1 MTKITILSSNGNV
14 FAAPCEHTTN
24 LGLNRKTTAVSRIS
38 IVGTT
43 ERSSGRREIEG
54 SYARYN
60 KNKREAYKCC
70 NFCCDNSRLQA
81 DTSLPI
87 TRLKLPEVGSQLI
100 PRTWQESIQPQIA
113 TNNLNVTQNP
123 RYSLQHTEAE
133 IYSRNVEQSQN
144 YDSEIIKSSS
154 IFVDFPNYKFM
165 NEFTAV
171 YSKSIITNCRYD
183 YDCCSNRLHALDDS
197 VNANQHTCANEV
209 SSGGFHQI
217 CCVSPASGK
226 DKCSSYKTSEMKSKN
241 SRKTRTSV
249 AGTNGIFNTQMYV
262 NTIHYILLILLSLS
276 QVRWTHALL
285 LVESKYLRPADD
297 DFVAD
302 GVNNK
307 HYINTSIPS
316 ESSNRIA
323 TKPGMVVGGVIS
335 GGSPSISSGYMDKMK
350 MNNLERSVAAVL
362 KKVAYGTTSTT
373 KRSIPDTSYV
383 PSLTTIAT
391 PLLTTLR
398 YAEKT
403 SQQQQINHHHRNYE
417 LDLERDH
424 ALPTSAPNA
433 DILKSNSNPT
443 YPNPNRHHN
452 HERERHRHVINS
464 TPLPSI
470 PNILKKNNGQ
480 LPTIPMYPGD
490 IPSYSPPARSFFTP
504 RLPAEFQNPFA
515 DKPTLRGT
523 NNEGIAP
530 NTGTYINRRPIP
542 PPSLMPGHERI
553 PFRPPDLAASTGN
566 NSPDVSVALAP
577 TGNNSAS
584 NIPLG
589 VSADIDRKKALNTP
603 SRTNVAYGNAN
614 VDNTNIGGSIQTMTS
629 DTSKNFYDST
639 NSQELPLQNNNGP
652 KQHSTRQEVLPSIRR
667 ILSGSNGKGDIP
679 EVLLKQAT
687 SRPITNYNQPP
698 SSPVV
703 LLDGTNV
710 AQQIDSVEDSG
721 MWSSSNINKSKN
733 SPALSS
739 GTEIYDATKTDSSE
753 HIYTAKT
760 NTFNEHSYGGTNGSG
775 NGSRNGSTST
785 PSTAAAIGGQLGV
798 NSAAAA
804 AAATSTTST
813 ILSATVGNNPTL
825 SATVG
830 SGNTA
835 SDPGSSATSSSTAA
849 AASSHSTWTV
859 AWNIHVYF
867 SVVLF
872 TILAVYSL
880 YKVLTYNKLTHLFSQ
895 SYFMCINLVLI
906 VICSARIFYLCYDAY
921 NIHATFNLFIS
932 ELLLNLPATLLT
944 ISFSVLILY
953 LFLKALNH
961 KNNRY
966 SALIRPLTVVVG
978 CGVHVLLCITLHY
991 VESYT
996 LQNQQQ
1002 QHLLY
1007 QQQQQQLLYRRQQ
1020 QQQLLHQH
1028 HHQQQQQQYIAA
1040 ATTNFLVSATG
1051 FNTHSALFL
1060 QSAAAAPTTNVIG
1073 STPPPR
1079 VLSLICQIIY
1089 IFVCLFLG
1097 VLYLYLYRILKRILR
1112 SKSQN
1117 YIHGYQNL
1125 SYAIH
1130 ITIATALLFV
1140 LLAALQIF
1148 GAISIST
1155 TRPLIQQLTA
1165 EIDWLQWGYQFSLR
1179 LIEISI
1185 ITLLSWVAGL
1195 KTSGGNNGVG
1205 VGVNAAANG
1214 DARYG
1219 VAGGNGGGNVVFG
1232 SGTGNHN
1239 REKHA
1244 HHHFHHNHSNVA
1256 GFFLPCTSSSSQEQI
1271 DTDYPAVCNANT
1283 NLHTYT
1289 MRTGKLI
1296 YDDSFAL
1303 NSLSAN
1309 GQSQLNGVGSSATP
1323 TGNRNTSEFQL
1334 QTQPTYQRPYDSGS
1348 INSAMANH
1356 NTSEY
1361 GTQSTLAGGGVGAC
1375 GRYSHEVPQYTDY
1388 LTDAT
1393 TDHYENPNFDLRGSV
1408 SGSGFGVSSANP
1420 GGVPKFTK
1428 TSTTSTTASSS
1439 GGSGSS
1445 AASQQQMLLLQSDS
1459 CYSEPLQEP
1468 HTASY
1473 DFNNFERPHM
1483 GTVGTGPSSDCWSE
1497 SHAGQQLSRVV
1508 DNHKSKREK
1517 KMHKTLDRNAYENP
1531 ERRSSNSTHSCASSR
1546 YGGYNSFDRGL
1557 YGVRKS
1563 GTLNN
1568 IVGNG
1573 NGGAH
1578 MPGIG
1583 VMHGRNSS
1591 SSSAASSNISAQR
1604 ISGAQTIALSTD
1616 RHLQQQQ
1623 RGGRGNIP
1631 GVARERERNQEREH
1645 EHLFSRSS
1653 LDRSSTLPQH
1663 PHQNSE
1669 DDMMLP
1675 GSNVERTNLID
1686 NEDGSCIINSNSTTS
1701 FCGVHNQMND
1711 TNVGNS
1717 KANNPAL
1724 AKTNTK
1730 NTTHSNSFMLP
1741 TSYHN
1746 HQQKLPSA
1754 INTAKQQ
1761 KRQETTVS
1769 TANTYI
1775 SPTESVAANT
1785 GTSNASGTSS
1795 TASESASNR
1804 SKNSDMLVAEHGF
1817 VRFRAID
1824 DMNNAQGV
1832 GIHNASVRN

>member
-1 MTKITILSSNGNV
+1 MRKRMILSSTVNV
-14 FAAPCEHTTN
+14 FESPCEHTTKN
-24 LGLNRKTTAVSRIS
+24 LELNDQTSSESKIAIDSA
-38 IVGTT
+38 T

-60 KNKREAYKCC
+60 KSKNEVYQHC
-70 NFCCDNSRLQA
+70 NFCLDNSRLQA
-81 DTSLPI
+81 DSFPI
-87 TRLKLPEVGSQLI
+87 TRLKLPINHLI
-100 PRTWQESIQPQIA
+100 NGTWQKSIQLEIA
-113 TNNLNVTQNP
+113 TNSSHITQNLRCSP
-123 RYSLQHTEAE
+123 QHTEADV
-133 IYSRNVEQSQN
+133 YSGIVEQVHHDNSFF
-144 YDSEIIKSSS
+144 IKSRLFLSDLQS
-154 IFVDFPNYKFM
+154 LKFS
-165 NEFTAV
+165 NEFTSV
-171 YSKSIITNCRYD
+171 YNETISTSWRYD
-183 YDCCSNRLHALDDS
+183 YNSSINRLHAFDENS
-197 VNANQHTCANEV
+197 NANKQTCANDV
-209 SSGGFHQI
+209 SSGGFHQT
-217 CCVSPASGK
+217 CCVSLVSGK
-226 DKCSSYKTSEMKSKN
+226 AEVRRGKTNEINNKDL
-241 SRKTRTSV
+241 RKIRTGV
-249 AGTNGIFNTQMYV
+249 TGANGILNT

-285 LVESKYLRPADD
+285 LVESKYVSPTDD
-297 DFVAD
+297 DYIAD
-302 GVNNK
+302 SSNYNP
-307 HYINTSIPS
+307 YMNSSIPS
-316 ESSNRIA
+316 ESSNRIRV
-323 TKPGMVVGGVIS
+323 KPGMVVGGVI
-335 GGSPSISSGYMDKMK
+335 GGISALGSSGYMDKMK

-373 KRSIPDTSYV
+373 KRSIPDKSFL
-383 PSLTTIAT
+383 PRLTTIAT

-398 YAEKT
+398 YAEKL

-452 HERERHRHVINS
+452 HERERHRHVMNS
-464 TPLPSI
+464 TPSPSI
-470 PNILKKNNGQ
+470 PIILKKNNGQ
-480 LPTIPMYPGD
+480 LPSLPMYPGD
-490 IPSYSPPARSFFTP
+490 MPSYSPPARSFFTP
-504 RLPAEFQNPFA
+504 PLPPEYQNPFA

-523 NNEGIAP
+523 NNEGIIP

-566 NSPDVSVALAP
+566 NSPDVSVDLVQ
-577 TGNNSAS
+577 TGNSS
-584 NIPLG
+584 GTTIPLDTN
-589 VSADIDRKKALNTP
+589 ADADRKKALNTP
-603 SRTNVAYGNAN
+603 SRGSTVNSNAN
-614 VDNTNIGGSIQTMTS
+614 VDNINVGGVIHTMIS
-629 DTSKNFYDST
+629 DATKNVYDNS
-639 NSQELPLQNNNGP
+639 NSQELPLQNNNSERLHGN
-652 KQHSTRQEVLPSIRR
+652 RQEVLPSIRR
-667 ILSGSNGKGDIP
+667 ILSGANGKGDIP

-687 SRPITNYNQPP
+687 SRPIVNYNQSP
-698 SSPVV
+698 SSPDVF
-703 LLDGTNV
+703 LDGSNV
-710 AQQIDSVEDSG
+710 AQHLDSVEESG
-721 MWSSSNINKSKN
+721 ISTSSNINKSKN
-733 SPALSS
+733 SPTLNRD
-739 GTEIYDATKTDSSE
+739 TEIYDSPKVESSE
-753 HIYTAKT
+753 HKYSLKT
-760 NTFNEHSYGGTNGSG
+760 NAFNEKPYGGTIGSSNG
-775 NGSRNGSTST
+775 NTNGSTST
-785 PSTAAAIGGQLGV
+785 PSTAAAIGGQLGM
-798 NSAAAA
+798 NT

-813 ILSATVGNNPTL
+813 IISGTVGKYPTL
-825 SATVG
+825 SATIG
-830 SGNTA
+830 SSKSA
-835 SDPGSSATSSSTAA
+835 SDPVSSSTAA
-849 AASSHSTWTV
+849 AASPHSTWAI

-895 SYFMCINLVLI
+895 TYFMCINLVLI
-906 VICSARIFYLCYDAY
+906 VICSARVFYLCYDAY

-1007 QQQQQQLLYRRQQ
+1007 QQQQQQLHYRR

-1028 HHQQQQQQYIAA
+1028 HHQHQQQQFISA
-1040 ATTNFLVSATG
+1040 ATANLLVSAAG
-1051 FNTHSALFL
+1051 FNSHSALFL
-1060 QSAAAAPTTNVIG
+1060 QSAAAAPTSNTSIG
-1073 STPPPR
+1073 NTSPPR

-1097 VLYLYLYRILKRILR
+1097 LLYLYLYRILKRILR

-1179 LIEISI
+1179 LIEIAI

-1195 KTSGGNNGVG
+1195 KTSAGSSGVG
-1205 VGVNAAANG
+1205 VSVNAAANG
-1214 DARYG
+1214 DALYG
-1219 VAGGNGGGNVVFG
+1219 VAGENGGGNVVFG
-1232 SGTGNHN
+1232 SGTANHN
-1239 REKHA
+1239 REKHG
-1244 HHHFHHNHSNVA
+1244 HHHFHHNHSNMA

-1303 NSLSAN
+1303 NSLSGN
-1309 GQSQLNGVGSSATP
+1309 GQSQLNGVGNSAS
-1323 TGNRNTSEFQL
+1323 NRIVSEFQL

-1348 INSAMANH
+1348 INSVIAD
-1356 NTSEY
+1356 EY
-1361 GTQSTLAGGGVGAC
+1361 GTQSTLAGGGGGAC

-1388 LTDAT
+1388 LTDVT
-1393 TDHYENPNFDLRGSV
+1393 TDHYENPNLDLHGSV

-1420 GGVPKFTK
+1420 SGVQKFTK

-1445 AASQQQMLLLQSDS
+1445 ATSQQQMLLLQSDS
-1459 CYSEPLQEP
+1459 CYSEPLQP
-1468 HTASY
+1468 AHTSSY
-1473 DFNNFERPHM
+1473 EFNTFERSHL
-1483 GTVGTGPSSDCWSE
+1483 GTAGTGPSSDCWSDP
-1497 SHAGQQLSRVV
+1497 HTGQPLSRII
-1508 DNHKSKREK
+1508 DDYKCKREK
-1517 KMHKTLDRNAYENP
+1517 KMHTTLDRDAYENP

-1557 YGVRKS
+1557 YNGIRKS

-1573 NGGAH
+1573 NGGGH
-1578 MPGIG
+1578 MSGIG
-1583 VMHGRNSS
+1583 IMHGRNSS

-1604 ISGAQTIALSTD
+1604 ASGAQSTALSSEK
-1616 RHLQQQQ
+1616 HLQQ
-1623 RGGRGNIP
+1623 RSGRGNIA
-1631 GVARERERNQEREH
+1631 GVVRDRNQDGENEQ
-1645 EHLFSRSS
+1645 LFSRSS
-1653 LDRSSTLPQH
+1653 LDRSSTHPQH
-1663 PHQNSE
+1663 QHQHQNP
-1669 DDMMLP
+1669 DDAMLP
-1675 GSNVERTNLID
+1675 GSNVERSNLI
-1686 NEDGSCIINSNSTTS
+1686 NNVDGSCITNSSSTIS
-1701 FCGVHNQMND
+1701 FCGGHSQMND

-1717 KANNPAL
+1717 KASNLSFAQSNLKNN
-1724 AKTNTK
+1724 
-1730 NTTHSNSFMLP
+1730 THSNSFMLQK
-1741 TSYHN
+1741 SYHN
-1746 HQQKLPSA
+1746 HQQQLPVVV
-1754 INTAKQQ
+1754 NTTKQQ
-1761 KRQETTVS
+1761 KRQEISLTTVNS
-1769 TANTYI
+1769 NL
-1775 SPTESVAANT
+1775 SSSESGAHNS
-1785 GTSNASGTSS
+1785 GTSNTSVTSS
-1795 TASESASNR
+1795 TASDSSSSR
-1804 SKNSDMLVAEHGF
+1804 SKDSAMLVAERGF

-1824 DMNNAQGV
+1824 DINNAQGV

>member
-1 MTKITILSSNGNV
+1 MSHMLKIYAMRKRMILSSTVNA
-14 FAAPCEHTTN
+14 FESPCEHTTKN
-24 LGLNRKTTAVSRIS
+24 FELKDQTSSASKIGIVS
-38 IVGTT
+38 GT
-43 ERSSGRREIEG
+43 ERSSGRPEIEG

-60 KNKREAYKCC
+60 KKKKEVYEHCKYYY
-70 NFCCDNSRLQA
+70 DNSRLQT
-81 DTSLPI
+81 DSFFPI
-87 TRLKLPEVGSQLI
+87 TRLKLLKNHLI
-100 PRTWQESIQPQIA
+100 NGIWQESIQPEIA
-113 TNNLNVTQNP
+113 TNSSHITQNP
-123 RYSLQHTEAE
+123 RCSPQRTEADV
-133 IYSRNVEQSQN
+133 YSGIVEQVHHD
-144 YDSEIIKSSS
+144 DSCIIKSRL
-154 IFVDFPNYKFM
+154 FLPDFQSLKFL
-165 NEFTAV
+165 NEFTSV
-171 YSKSIITNCRYD
+171 YNGTISTNWRCDYNSSI
-183 YDCCSNRLHALDDS
+183 NRLHAFEENS
-197 VNANQHTCANEV
+197 NANKQTCANDV

-217 CCVSPASGK
+217 CCVSLVSGK
-226 DKCSSYKTSEMKSKN
+226 AEISKGKTNEISSKN
-241 SRKTRTSV
+241 LRKIRTGV
-249 AGTNGIFNTQMYV
+249 AGTNGILNT

-285 LVESKYLRPADD
+285 LVESKYVSPTDD
-297 DFVAD
+297 DYVAD
-302 GVNNK
+302 SNNNNP
-307 HYINTSIPS
+307 YMNTSIPS
-316 ESSNRIA
+316 ESSNRIRV
-323 TKPGMVVGGVIS
+323 KPGMAVGGVI
-335 GGSPSISSGYMDKMK
+335 GGISSLGSSGYMDKMK

-373 KRSIPDTSYV
+373 KRSIPDKSYL
-383 PSLTTIAT
+383 PRLTTIAT

-398 YAEKT
+398 YAEKS

-452 HERERHRHVINS
+452 HERERNRHVINS
-464 TPLPSI
+464 TPSPSI

-480 LPTIPMYPGD
+480 LPSIPMFPGD
-490 IPSYSPPARSFFTP
+490 MPSYSPPARSFFTP
-504 RLPAEFQNPFA
+504 PLPPEYQNPFA

-523 NNEGIAP
+523 NNEGIIL

-566 NSPDVSVALAP
+566 NSPDVSVDLVQ
-577 TGNNSAS
+577 TGNSS
-584 NIPLG
+584 DTTIPLDTN
-589 VSADIDRKKALNTP
+589 ADADRKKSLNTP
-603 SRTNVAYGNAN
+603 YRGSAVNNNAN
-614 VDNTNIGGSIQTMTS
+614 LDNINVGGVIHTMTS
-629 DTSKNFYDST
+629 DATKNFYGSS
-639 NSQELPLQNNNGP
+639 NSQELPLQSNNSERLHGD
-652 KQHSTRQEVLPSIRR
+652 RQEVLPSIRR
-667 ILSGSNGKGDIP
+667 ILSGANGKGDIP

-687 SRPITNYNQPP
+687 SRPIVNYNQPP
-698 SSPVV
+698 SSPGV
-703 LLDGTNV
+703 LLDGSNV
-710 AQQIDSVEDSG
+710 AQHLDSVEESG
-721 MWSSSNINKSKN
+721 ISSISYINKSKN
-733 SPALSS
+733 SPTLNRD
-739 GTEIYDATKTDSSE
+739 TEIYDSAKVESGE
-753 HIYTAKT
+753 HKYPLKT
-760 NTFNEHSYGGTNGSG
+760 NAFNEKPYGGTIGSSNG
-775 NGSRNGSTST
+775 NRNGSTST

-798 NSAAAA
+798 NT

-813 ILSATVGNNPTL
+813 IISGTVGKYPTL
-825 SATVG
+825 SAPIG
-830 SGNTA
+830 SSKSA
-835 SDPGSSATSSSTAA
+835 SDSGSSATSSSTAA
-849 AASSHSTWTV
+849 AASPHSTWAV

-1007 QQQQQQLLYRRQQ
+1007 QQQQQQLHYRR

-1028 HHQQQQQQYIAA
+1028 HHQHQQFISA
-1040 ATTNFLVSATG
+1040 ATTNLLVSAAG
-1051 FNTHSALFL
+1051 FNSHSALFL
-1060 QSAAAAPTTNVIG
+1060 QSAASAPTSNT
-1073 STPPPR
+1073 SPPR

-1097 VLYLYLYRILKRILR
+1097 LLYLYLYRILKRILH

-1179 LIEISI
+1179 LIEIAI

-1195 KTSGGNNGVG
+1195 KTSAGSSGVS
-1205 VGVNAAANG
+1205 VSVNAAANG
-1214 DARYG
+1214 DSRYG
-1219 VAGGNGGGNVVFG
+1219 VAGENGGGNVVFG
-1232 SGTGNHN
+1232 SGTVNHN
-1239 REKHA
+1239 REKHG
-1244 HHHFHHNHSNVA
+1244 HHHFHHNHSNMA

-1303 NSLSAN
+1303 NSLSGN
-1309 GQSQLNGVGSSATP
+1309 GQSQLNGVGNSTIPA
-1323 TGNRNTSEFQL
+1323 GNRNISEFQL

-1348 INSAMANH
+1348 INSAIAD
-1356 NTSEY
+1356 EY
-1361 GTQSTLAGGGVGAC
+1361 GTQSTLAGGGGGAC
-1375 GRYSHEVPQYTDY
+1375 GRYSNEVPQYTDY
-1388 LTDAT
+1388 LTDVT
-1393 TDHYENPNFDLRGSV
+1393 TDHYENPNFDLHGSV

-1420 GGVPKFTK
+1420 SAVQKFTK

-1439 GGSGSS
+1439 AGSGSS
-1445 AASQQQMLLLQSDS
+1445 ATSQQQMLLLQSDS
-1459 CYSEPLQEP
+1459 CYSEPLQP
-1468 HTASY
+1468 AHTSSY
-1473 DFNNFERPHM
+1473 EFNNFERPHL
-1483 GTVGTGPSSDCWSE
+1483 GTAGAGPSSDCWSDP
-1497 SHAGQQLSRVV
+1497 HTGQPLSRII
-1508 DNHKSKREK
+1508 DNYKSKRQK
-1517 KMHKTLDRNAYENP
+1517 KIHTTLDRDAYENP

-1546 YGGYNSFDRGL
+1546 YGAYNSFDRGF
-1557 YGVRKS
+1557 YNGIRKS

-1573 NGGAH
+1573 NGGGH
-1578 MPGIG
+1578 MSGIG
-1583 VMHGRNSS
+1583 IMHDRNSS

-1604 ISGAQTIALSTD
+1604 ASGSQTTALSSEK
-1616 RHLQQQQ
+1616 HLQQ
-1623 RGGRGNIP
+1623 RNGRGNIA
-1631 GVARERERNQEREH
+1631 GVVRDRNQDGENEQ
-1645 EHLFSRSS
+1645 LFSRSS
-1653 LDRSSTLPQH
+1653 LDRNITHPQH
-1663 PHQNSE
+1663 QHQHKNP
-1669 DDMMLP
+1669 DDTMSS
-1675 GSNVERTNLID
+1675 GIKVERSNLID
-1686 NEDGSCIINSNSTTS
+1686 NVDGSCIANSNSAIS
-1701 FCGVHNQMND
+1701 FCGGHSQMSEI
-1711 TNVGNS
+1711 NVGNS
-1717 KANNPAL
+1717 KASNLSFEQSNLKNN
-1724 AKTNTK
+1724 
-1730 NTTHSNSFMLP
+1730 THSNSFMLQK
-1741 TSYHN
+1741 SYHN
-1746 HQQKLPSA
+1746 HQQQLPVVV
-1754 INTAKQQ
+1754 NTTKQQ
-1761 KRQETTVS
+1761 KRPDVS
-1769 TANTYI
+1769 LCTAN
-1775 SPTESVAANT
+1775 SNLSSSESGAHNS
-1785 GTSNASGTSS
+1785 GTSNTSVTSS
-1795 TASESASNR
+1795 TASEGSSSR
-1804 SKNSDMLVAEHGF
+1804 SKDSAMLVAERGF

-1824 DMNNAQGV
+1824 DINNAQGI

>member
-1 MTKITILSSNGNV
+1 MILSSSANV
-14 FAAPCEHTTN
+14 FVSPCEHKTKN
-24 LGLNRKTTAVSRIS
+24 LGLNGETASESRIA
-38 IVGTT
+38 IVSTT
-43 ERSSGRREIEG
+43 ERSSVRREIEG

-60 KNKREAYKCC
+60 KNKREAYKYC
-70 NFCCDNSRLQA
+70 NFCCDNSSLQV
-81 DTSLPI
+81 DTSLPL
-87 TRLKLPEVGSQLI
+87 TRLKLPKLYSHLVHWI
-100 PRTWQESIQPQIA
+100 CQESIQPQIVV
-113 TNNLNVTQNP
+113 NSSNVTQIP
-123 RYSLQHTEAE
+123 CCGIQHTEADV
-133 IYSRNVEQSQN
+133 YSSIVEQAQ
-144 YDSEIIKSSS
+144 YDASCVIKSRLFLS
-154 IFVDFPNYKFM
+154 DFQNLKFS
-165 NEFTAV
+165 NEFTSV
-171 YSKSIITNCRYD
+171 YSKTVRTNCRYD
-183 YDCCSNRLHALDDS
+183 YNCSVNMLHAFDKN
-197 VNANQHTCANEV
+197 VNGNKPTCANEL
-209 SSGGFHQI
+209 SSGGFHHI
-217 CCVSPASGK
+217 CCISSVSGK
-226 DKCSSYKTSEMKSKN
+226 AKCSRDKTNVNNSKN
-241 SRKTRTSV
+241 SGKMRAGV
-249 AGTNGIFNTQMYV
+249 AGVNGILNNTMHA
-262 NTIHYILLILLSLS
+262 NTIHYMLLILLSLS
-276 QVRWTHALL
+276 QVHALL
-285 LVESKYLRPADD
+285 LVESKYLSPADD
-297 DFVAD
+297 DFVSD
-302 GVNNK
+302 STNNNP
-307 HYINTSIPS
+307 YINTSIPS
-316 ESSNRIA
+316 ESSNRIGA
-323 TKPGMVVGGVIS
+323 KPGMVAGGVTG
-335 GGSPSISSGYMDKMK
+335 GGSTAGSSGYMDKMK
-350 MNNLERSVAAVL
+350 MNNLEMSVAAVL

-373 KRSIPDTSYV
+373 KRSIPDNSYL

-398 YAEKT
+398 YAEKP
-403 SQQQQINHHHRNYE
+403 SQQQQINHHQRNYE

-452 HERERHRHVINS
+452 HERERHRHVMNS
-464 TPLPSI
+464 TPFPSI

-504 RLPAEFQNPFA
+504 PLPPEYQNPFA

-523 NNEGIAP
+523 NNDGIIP

-566 NSPDVSVALAP
+566 NSPDVLVALVP
-577 TGNNSAS
+577 TGNSSAT
-584 NIPLG
+584 NVPLG
-589 VSADIDRKKALNTP
+589 TIADADHKKALNTP
-603 SRTNVAYGNAN
+603 SRTNADYGNAY
-614 VDNTNIGGSIQTMTS
+614 VDNTGIGGVIHTMAG
-629 DTSKNFYDST
+629 DTNKNFDSF
-639 NSQELPLQNNNGP
+639 NSHELPLQNNNSQQ
-652 KQHSTRQEVLPSIRR
+652 QHSTRQEVLPSIRR

-687 SRPITNYNQPP
+687 SRPIVNYNQPP
-698 SSPVV
+698 SSQVV
-703 LLDGTNV
+703 LLDGNNV
-710 AQQIDSVEDSG
+710 VQQIDSVEDSG
-721 MWSSSNINKSKN
+721 ISSSSNINKSKN
-733 SPALSS
+733 SPTLNS
-739 GTEIYDATKTDSSE
+739 GTEIHDATKTEYGE
-753 HIYTAKT
+753 HKHSAKA
-760 NTFNEHSYGGTNGSG
+760 NTYDERTYGGTNGSL
-775 NGSRNGSTST
+775 NGSRNGGTST
-785 PSTAAAIGGQLGV
+785 PSTAAAIGGPLDV
-798 NSAAAA
+798 NTAA
-804 AAATSTTST
+804 AAATSTIST
-813 ILSATVGNNPTL
+813 IISATVGKNPKL

-830 SGNTA
+830 SGNIG
-835 SDPGSSATSSSTAA
+835 SVSGSSGTSSSTAA
-849 AASSHSTWTV
+849 AASSHSTWAV

-880 YKVLTYNKLTHLFSQ
+880 YKVFTYNKLTHLFSQ
-895 SYFMCINLVLI
+895 SYFMCINMVLI

-921 NIHATFNLFIS
+921 NIHATFSLFIS

-978 CGVHVLLCITLHY
+978 CGVHVLLCVTLHY

-1020 QQQLLHQH
+1020 QHLLHQH
-1028 HHQQQQQQYIAA
+1028 YHQHQQQQFIAA
-1040 ATTNFLVSATG
+1040 ATTNLLVQSAT
-1051 FNTHSALFL
+1051 
-1060 QSAAAAPTTNVIG
+1060 AAPISNVIG
-1073 STPPPR
+1073 STPPPK

-1097 VLYLYLYRILKRILR
+1097 LLYLYLYRILKRILR

-1155 TRPLIQQLTA
+1155 TRSLMQQLTA
-1165 EIDWLQWGYQFSLR
+1165 ENDWLQWGYQFSLR
-1179 LIEISI
+1179 LIEIAI
-1185 ITLLSWVAGL
+1185 ITLLSWVTGL
-1195 KTSGGNNGVG
+1195 KTSSSSSGVG

-1219 VAGGNGGGNVVFG
+1219 VAGGTGGGNVAFG
-1232 SGTGNHN
+1232 SGTANHN

-1271 DTDYPAVCNANT
+1271 DIDYPAVCNANT

-1303 NSLSAN
+1303 NSLPGN
-1309 GQSQLNGVGSSATP
+1309 GQSQLNSVGNSATP
-1323 TGNRNTSEFQL
+1323 TVNRNTSEFQL
-1334 QTQPTYQRPYDSGS
+1334 QTQPTYRKPYDSGS
-1348 INSAMANH
+1348 INSAMVDH

-1361 GTQSTLAGGGVGAC
+1361 GTQSRLAGGGGGTC
-1375 GRYSHEVPQYTDY
+1375 GRFSHEVPQYTDY
-1388 LTDAT
+1388 LTDPT
-1393 TDHYENPNFDLRGSV
+1393 TDHYENPNFDLRSSI

-1420 GGVPKFTK
+1420 SGVQKFTK

-1439 GGSGSS
+1439 GASGSS
-1445 AASQQQMLLLQSDS
+1445 AASQQQMLLLQGDS
-1459 CYSEPLQEP
+1459 CYSEPLQAA
-1468 HTASY
+1468 HTSSY
-1473 DFNNFERPHM
+1473 DFNNFERPYL
-1483 GTVGTGPSSDCWSE
+1483 GRTAAGPSSDCWSE
-1497 SHAGQQLSRVV
+1497 SHTGQPLSRVV
-1508 DNHKSKREK
+1508 DSHKSKREK
-1517 KMHKTLDRNAYENP
+1517 KMHTTLDRNTYENP
-1531 ERRSSNSTHSCASSR
+1531 ERRSSNSTHSCSSSR

-1557 YGVRKS
+1557 YNGVRKS

-1573 NGGAH
+1573 NGGGH
-1578 MPGIG
+1578 IPGIG
-1583 VMHGRNSS
+1583 IMHGRNSS
-1591 SSSAASSNISAQR
+1591 SSSAASSNISAQHT
-1604 ISGAQTIALSTD
+1604 SGAQTLALSSE

-1623 RGGRGNIP
+1623 RSGRGNIA
-1631 GVARERERNQEREH
+1631 GVARERDHNQDREN

-1653 LDRSSTLPQH
+1653 LDRNSTHPQH
-1663 PHQNSE
+1663 PHQDS
-1669 DDMMLP
+1669 DDMISP
-1675 GSNVERTNLID
+1675 GSSVERNNLID
-1686 NEDGSCIINSNSTTS
+1686 NKDGSCITNSSSTTT
-1701 FCGVHNQMND
+1701 FCGGRSQMND
-1711 TNVGNS
+1711 TSAGNS
-1717 KANNPAL
+1717 KTNNQSF
-1724 AKTNTK
+1724 AKSNL
-1730 NTTHSNSFMLP
+1730 NHNTHSSSFMLQA
-1741 TSYHN
+1741 TYHN
-1746 HQQKLPSA
+1746 HQQQLPSTV
-1754 INTAKQQ
+1754 NTTKQQ
-1761 KRQETTVS
+1761 KRKEISVS
-1769 TANTYI
+1769 TANFNLGPSQSGAVNSGI
-1775 SPTESVAANT
+1775 SNTSV
-1785 GTSNASGTSS
+1785 TSTV
-1795 TASESASNR
+1795 SESSSNR
-1804 SKNSDMLVAEHGF
+1804 GKDSAMLVAEHGF

>member
-1 MTKITILSSNGNV
+1 MTKVMILSSTANV
-14 FAAPCEHTTN
+14 FKSTCEHTTMD
-24 LGLNRKTTAVSRIS
+24 LGLNGEISSVSKVD
-38 IVGTT
+38 IVSAT
-43 ERSSGRREIEG
+43 ERCSGRREIEG

-60 KNKREAYKCC
+60 KNEREVYKHC
-70 NFCCDNSRLQA
+70 NLCCDKSRLQV
-81 DTSLPI
+81 DSSLLI
-87 TRLKLPEVGSQLI
+87 TRSKFSKSHLVNGTL
-100 PRTWQESIQPQIA
+100 QESIKPQIA
-113 TNNLNVTQNP
+113 ANSSHVTQNP
-123 RYSLQHTEAE
+123 RCSLQRTEAD
-133 IYSRNVEQSQN
+133 IYSGIVEQGQHD
-144 YDSEIIKSSS
+144 DSCIIKSRL
-154 IFVDFPNYKFM
+154 FLADFERLKFSNKCTSVY
-165 NEFTAV
+165 NETI
-171 YSKSIITNCRYD
+171 STNCRCD
-183 YDCCSNRLHALDDS
+183 YNCSINSLHAFDEN
-197 VNANQHTCANEV
+197 VNANKHNCANGV

-217 CCVSPASGK
+217 CRVSLVSGK
-226 DKCSSYKTSEMKSKN
+226 AKCFRDKISEINSKN
-241 SRKTRTSV
+241 SRKIRTGV
-249 AGTNGIFNTQMYV
+249 AGANGILTSQMST

-285 LVESKYLRPADD
+285 LVESKYLNPTDD
-297 DFVAD
+297 DYVAD
-302 GVNNK
+302 STNNNP
-307 HYINTSIPS
+307 YMNTSISS
-316 ESSNRIA
+316 ESSNRIVA
-323 TKPGMVVGGVIS
+323 KPGLAVGGVI
-335 GGSPSISSGYMDKMK
+335 GGSSASGSSGYMDKMK

-373 KRSIPDTSYV
+373 KRSIPDNSYI

-398 YAEKT
+398 YAEKS

-452 HERERHRHVINS
+452 HERERHRHMMNS
-464 TPLPSI
+464 TPSPSI
-470 PNILKKNNGQ
+470 PNIPKKNNGQ
-480 LPTIPMYPGD
+480 LPSIPIYPGD
-490 IPSYSPPARSFFTP
+490 MPSYSPPARSFFTP
-504 RLPAEFQNPFA
+504 PLPPEYQNPFA

-523 NNEGIAP
+523 NNEGIIP

-566 NSPDVSVALAP
+566 NSPDISVALVQ
-577 TGNNSAS
+577 TSNSS
-584 NIPLG
+584 GTNIPLDTK
-589 VSADIDRKKALNTP
+589 ADVDRKKALNTP
-603 SRTNVAYGNAN
+603 SRSNAVYGNAN
-614 VDNTNIGGSIQTMTS
+614 VDNINVGGVIHSMTS
-629 DTSKNFYDST
+629 DTSKNFYDSS
-639 NSQELPLQNNNGP
+639 NSHELPVQSNNSER
-652 KQHSTRQEVLPSIRR
+652 QHGSRQEVLPSIRR

-687 SRPITNYNQPP
+687 SRPVVNYNQPP

-703 LLDGTNV
+703 LLDGSYV
-710 AQQIDSVEDSG
+710 AQQIDSVEESG
-721 MWSSSNINKSKN
+721 ISSSSNINKSKN
-733 SPALSS
+733 SSTLNS
-739 GTEIYDATKTDSSE
+739 GTEIYDATRVESSE
-753 HIYTAKT
+753 HNYFFKT
-760 NTFNEHSYGGTNGSG
+760 NTFNEQLYG
-775 NGSRNGSTST
+775 NGSRNSSTSS

-798 NSAAAA
+798 NI

-813 ILSATVGNNPTL
+813 IISGTVGKNLTL
-825 SATVG
+825 SATIG
-830 SGNTA
+830 SSNIA
-835 SDPGSSATSSSTAA
+835 SDPGSSATSTSTAA
-849 AASSHSTWTV
+849 AASSHSTWAF

-1007 QQQQQQLLYRRQQ
+1007 QQQQQQLHYRR

-1028 HHQQQQQQYIAA
+1028 HHQPQQQQFISAA
-1040 ATTNFLVSATG
+1040 STNLWVSEAG
-1051 FNTHSALFL
+1051 FNTRSAFFL
-1060 QSAAAAPTTNVIG
+1060 QSAAAAPPSNVI
-1073 STPPPR
+1073 SNTPPPR

-1097 VLYLYLYRILKRILR
+1097 LLYLYLYRILKRILR

-1179 LIEISI
+1179 LIEIAI

-1195 KTSGGNNGVG
+1195 KTSGGSSGVG
-1205 VGVNAAANG
+1205 VGINAAANG

-1219 VAGGNGGGNVVFG
+1219 VAGENGGGNVVFG
-1232 SGTGNHN
+1232 SGTANHN

-1303 NSLSAN
+1303 NSLSGN
-1309 GQSQLNGVGSSATP
+1309 GQSQLNGVGNSAIP
-1323 TGNRNTSEFQL
+1323 AGNRNTSEFQL

-1348 INSAMANH
+1348 INSAMANQ

-1361 GTQSTLAGGGVGAC
+1361 GTQSTLAGGGGGKC

-1388 LTDAT
+1388 LTDAI
-1393 TDHYENPNFDLRGSV
+1393 TDHYENPNFDLHGSV
-1408 SGSGFGVSSANP
+1408 SGSGFGASAANP
-1420 GGVPKFTK
+1420 TGVQKFTK

-1445 AASQQQMLLLQSDS
+1445 ATSQQQMLLLQSDS
-1459 CYSEPLQEP
+1459 CYSEPLQP
-1468 HTASY
+1468 THTSSY
-1473 DFNNFERPHM
+1473 DFNNFERPHL
-1483 GTVGTGPSSDCWSE
+1483 GTSGAEPSSDCWSDP
-1497 SHAGQQLSRVV
+1497 HRGQPVSRIV

-1517 KMHKTLDRNAYENP
+1517 KMHTTLDRDAYENP

-1557 YGVRKS
+1557 YNGVRKS

-1568 IVGNG
+1568 IVGTG
-1573 NGGAH
+1573 NGGGH
-1578 MPGIG
+1578 MSGIG
-1583 VMHGRNSS
+1583 IMHGRNSS

-1604 ISGAQTIALSTD
+1604 ASGTQTIALSSEK
-1616 RHLQQQQ
+1616 HLQQ
-1623 RGGRGNIP
+1623 RSGRGNIA
-1631 GVARERERNQEREH
+1631 GMARDRNQDREH
-1645 EHLFSRSS
+1645 EYLFSRSS
-1653 LDRSSTLPQH
+1653 LDRSSTHPQH
-1663 PHQNSE
+1663 PHQNSD

-1675 GSNVERTNLID
+1675 VTAQHPFAVAI
-1686 NEDGSCIINSNSTTS
+1686 
-1701 FCGVHNQMND
+1701 
-1711 TNVGNS
+1711 
-1717 KANNPAL
+1717 
-1724 AKTNTK
+1724 AK
-1730 NTTHSNSFMLP
+1730 
-1741 TSYHN
+1741 
-1746 HQQKLPSA
+1746 
-1754 INTAKQQ
+1754 
-1761 KRQETTVS
+1761 
-1769 TANTYI
+1769 
-1775 SPTESVAANT
+1775 
-1785 GTSNASGTSS
+1785 
-1795 TASESASNR
+1795 
-1804 SKNSDMLVAEHGF
+1804 
-1817 VRFRAID
+1817 
-1824 DMNNAQGV
+1824 
-1832 GIHNASVRN
+1832 